1 MATVRICPET
11 ARECDYSAACEY
23 DCTKQ
28 RLRMKSIGQPTQPMR
43 MPAYGTPDL
52 GWQCPVCKRV
62 HAPFVPGCNCHERP
76 TSTGTEAT
84 RP

>member
-1 MATVRICPET
+1 MATIRVCQLLDAECPHPSLCNM
-11 ARECDYSAACEY
+11 RCL
-23 DCTKQ
+23 KQ
-28 RLRMKSIGQPTQPMR
+28 WQNMQPTQPMR

-52 GWQCPVCKRV
+52 GWQCPICKKV